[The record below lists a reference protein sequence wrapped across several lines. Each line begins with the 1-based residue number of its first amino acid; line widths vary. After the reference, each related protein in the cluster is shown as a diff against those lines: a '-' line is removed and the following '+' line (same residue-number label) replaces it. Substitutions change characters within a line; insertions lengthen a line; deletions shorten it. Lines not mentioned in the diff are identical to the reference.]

1 MNPNSKRSLN
11 LFSVTIMG
19 KHISVL
25 LDEAIENLSIR
36 PDGIYVDLTLGR
48 AGHSSEILKR
58 LTTGKLIAFDK
69 DEQAI
74 IESKARLEAIS
85 DNFEIVR
92 EDFRHFKSVLL
103 MKNITHVDG
112 ILVDLGVS
120 SPQFDE
126 DARGFSYKGSA
137 RLDMR
142 MDTRQSLSAYDVV
155 NTYSLKDLTD
165 VFRNYGEDKYS
176 YQIAKRIVEIRSTKP
191 IETTDQLVDIIK
203 AVKPQ
208 KELLKKGHPAKQIF
222 QALRIEVNDEL
233 GALKEMLSDAL
244 DTLNVSGRMVVITF
258 HSLEDRMVKNAFAS
272 VSKVEGS
279 RHNVFALPSEEDEPK
294 YRLVNNKVIVP
305 SEQEMNDNPR
315 SKSAK
320 MRVIERTRL

>member
-1 MNPNSKRSLN
+1 
-11 LFSVTIMG
+11 MG

-25 LDEAIENLSIR
+25 LNEAIESLNIK
-36 PDGIYVDLTLGR
+36 PDGTYLDLTLGR
-48 AGHSSEILKR
+48 GGHSSEILKR
-58 LTTGKLIAFDK
+58 LSTGKLIAFDK
-69 DEQAI
+69 DEEAVK
-74 IESKARLEAIS
+74 ESYERLSAIS
-85 DNFEIVR
+85 DRFEIIR
-92 EDFRHFKSVLL
+92 EDFRNFKSVLL
-103 MKNITHVDG
+103 KKNISYVDG

-126 DARGFSYKGSA
+126 DVRGFSYRGDA

-142 MDTRQSLSAYDVV
+142 MDTRQALTAYDVV
-155 NTYSLKDLTD
+155 NTYSLKDLTE
-165 VFRNYGEDKYS
+165 VFREYGEDKYS
-176 YQIAKRIVEIRSTKP
+176 YQIAKRIVEIRDQNP
-191 IETTDQLVDIIK
+191 IETTVQLVDVIK

-208 KELLKKGHPAKQIF
+208 KELIKKGHPAKQIF

-244 DTLNVSGRMVVITF
+244 HTLNASGRMVVISF
-258 HSLEDRMVKNAFAS
+258 HSLEDRLVKNAFAS

-279 RHNVFALPSEEDEPK
+279 RHNVFALPSADDEPK
-294 YRLVNNKVIVP
+294 YRLIGKVVAP

>member
-1 MNPNSKRSLN
+1 
-11 LFSVTIMG
+11 MG
-19 KHISVL
+19 KHVSVL
-25 LDEAIENLSIR
+25 LNEAIENLAIKS
-36 PDGIYVDLTLGR
+36 DGIYVDLTLGR

-58 LTTGKLIAFDK
+58 LTTGKLFAFDK
-69 DEQAI
+69 DE
-74 IESKARLEAIS
+74 EAINES
-85 DNFEIVR
+85 QVKLASIGGNFEIIR
-92 EDFRHFKSVLL
+92 EDFRNFKNVLL
-103 MKNITHVDG
+103 KKGITRVDG

-126 DARGFSYKGSA
+126 DERGFSYRGNA

-176 YQIAKRIVEIRSTKP
+176 YQIAKRIVEIRSVHP
-191 IETTDQLVDIIK
+191 IETTSQLVDIIK

-244 DTLNVSGRMVVITF
+244 DTLNVSGRMVVISF
-258 HSLEDRMVKNAFAS
+258 HSLEDRLVKNAFND
-272 VSKVEGS
+272 VSKVIGS
-279 RHNVFALPSEEDEPK
+279 RHNVYALPSKEDEPK
-294 YRLVNNKVIVP
+294 YHLVHNKVILP
-305 SEQEMNDNPR
+305 TEQEISDNPR
-315 SKSAK
+315 AKSAK
-320 MRVIERTRL
+320 MRVIERSRL